1 MYVVGELLV
10 HSRFTLLTFE
20 YPVMVIP
27 AGGAGGADVADAN
40 TLVNPTFDVRI
51 CTSVGDPLFAIVAA
65 VDAVLLRNDPLEYT
79 SYVGDDTKYVF
90 AGAVQVTD
98 NCVPPEP
105 PPIVTAVGGGGGMYT
120 SAGELHVFAPPD
132 APTENTYN
140 PGDILHVVNPVFWIT
155 YATESALELNL
166 VAVVAGYVLI

>member
-1 MYVVGELLV
+1 
-10 HSRFTLLTFE
+10 
-20 YPVMVIP
+20 MVIP
-27 AGGAGGADVADAN
+27 AGGSGGADVADAN
-40 TLVNPTFDVRI
+40 VLVKLAVKVLT
-51 CTSVGDPLFAIVAA
+51 CTSVGDPLFAIEAV
-65 VDAVLLRNDPLEYT
+65 VDAVVERNVPLEYT
-79 SYVGDDTKYVF
+79 SYCTVDAKYVF